1 MKTKHDQSGAT
12 LVVAMIMLV
21 VLTLLVVSGIR
32 SSTSNLRITGNMQV
46 QGEATAAA
54 QQAIEQVLDTDYT
67 NNPVAETITVPMG
80 AVDYNV
86 NVTQPVCAN
95 TAPVSTDELSPND
108 PKDLACFGSADPTS
122 VTQVSGGTEKQ
133 VLEASLCNKQLW
145 EIQADVS
152 DSNSGA
158 KTTLVQGVAV
168 RAGRM
173 SGC

>member
-1 MKTKHDQSGAT
+1 MKTKHDQTGAT

-32 SSTSNLRITGNMQV
+32 SSTTNLRITGNMQV
-46 QGEATAAA
+46 QGEVTAAA
-54 QQAIEQVLDTDYT
+54 QQAIEQVLDSDYT
-67 NNPVAETITVPMG
+67 TNPVAQTVDVPMG
-80 AVDYNV
+80 AADYTV
-86 NVTQPVCAN
+86 NVSPPVCAN
-95 TAPVSTDELSPND
+95 TAPVATDELNPSD
-108 PKDLACFGSADPTS
+108 PKDLACFGSSDPTS
-122 VTQVSGGTEKQ
+122 VTQVTGGTEKQ

-145 EIQADVS
+145 EVQADVN

-158 KTTLVQGVAV
+158 KTTVVQGVAV